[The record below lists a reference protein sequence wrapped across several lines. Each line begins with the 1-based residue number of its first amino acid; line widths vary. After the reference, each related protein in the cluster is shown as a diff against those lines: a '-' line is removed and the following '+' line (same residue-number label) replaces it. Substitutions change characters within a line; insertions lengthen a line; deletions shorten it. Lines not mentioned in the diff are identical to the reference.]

1 MKKTNLII
9 LLLIPFMVAI
19 LGIVTVSLTYQTV
32 DVDISHIEWEYDDL
46 EPFKLTNVSSGSLYE
61 LKAKGV
67 NAGNY
72 EVSKGNDLVWKV
84 RNEDI
89 TDTEIYAEIV
99 KENDKI
105 YLKVLKEGNVI
116 VTCTNEKGNIS
127 REMTACIYTK
137 GLIMISSAVRTSQN
151 NVDSTI
157 YYGAKDIKDNQ
168 FVSASFSLS
177 IETIPSD

>member
-46 EPFKLTNVSSGSLYE
+46 EPFKLTNITSGNMYE

-99 KENDKI
+99 K
-105 YLKVLKEGNVI
+105 
-116 VTCTNEKGNIS
+116 
-127 REMTACIYTK
+127 
-137 GLIMISSAVRTSQN
+137 
-151 NVDSTI
+151 
-157 YYGAKDIKDNQ
+157 
-168 FVSASFSLS
+168 
-177 IETIPSD
+177 